1 MKMFIWTRSLDHLQL
16 HTWRAVQA
24 RLTQQITFV
33 LTEPE
38 NLARKQQGW
47 PPVDLS
53 NLAVITMKD
62 KGWWVQSTDILRQNP
77 DAFHVF
83 WGFWSERRFF
93 PLIVYAVNCG
103 IKTAVLNEHYSVSP
117 AGYMGEENF
126 FIAQLKVILRP
137 FLYRLAALILRYSSR
152 GKNGVCLF
160 PISLEAQKQYI
171 RAGFDKN
178 ALFPF
183 AIFVP
188 KIAVTSGKEKGSDYI
203 RLIFVGALRK
213 IKGLDI
219 AIDALKKLNQNGLRA
234 SLDIYGSG
242 DPARFIPT
250 DCAAVTYKG
259 MIPIE
264 EAQAVITQY
273 DALILPSRHD
283 GWGAVVN
290 EALLQG
296 IPVIVSDRVGAKC
309 LVESGDTGLIFR
321 SEDVSDLVEK
331 IGLLIKDSS
340 LLEKFR
346 VNAMK
351 IGDEILP
358 ETGARY
364 FLDVLSYYF
373 DQVGSRPC
381 AVWNNDP
388 LCNKM
393 GEPK

>member
-24 RLTQQITFV
+24 RLDQQITFV

-38 NLARKQQGW
+38 NLARRQQGW

-53 NLAVITMKD
+53 DLDVITMKD
-62 KGWWVQSTDILRQNP
+62 KGWWAQSTDIIRQNP
-77 DAFHVF
+77 EAFHVF

-93 PLIVYAVNCG
+93 PLIVYAVNYG

-117 AGYMGEENF
+117 AGYMGEENP

-137 FLYRLAALILRYSSR
+137 FLYHLAALILKYSSR
-152 GKNGVCLF
+152 KGSGVCIF
-160 PISLEAQKQYI
+160 PISLEAQQQYI

-183 AIFVP
+183 GIFVP
-188 KIAVTSGKEKGSDYI
+188 RMAVTNGEEKRSDHI
-203 RLIFVGALRK
+203 RLVFVGALRS

-219 AIDALKKLNQNGLRA
+219 AINALKKLNQNGLKV
-234 SLDIYGSG
+234 SLEVYGSG

-250 DCAAVTYKG
+250 DDCTAVTYKG

-264 EAQAVITQY
+264 KAQAVIAQY
-273 DALILPSRHD
+273 DALVLPSRHD

-296 IPVIVSDRVGAKC
+296 TPVIVSDRVGAKC
-309 LVESGDTGLIFR
+309 LVESSDTGLVFR
-321 SEDVSDLVEK
+321 SEDVNDLAEK
-331 IGLLIKDSS
+331 IDLLIKDSS

-346 VNAMK
+346 VNALK
-351 IGDEILP
+351 IDGGILP
-358 ETGARY
+358 ETGAQY

-373 DQVGSRPC
+373 SKVGSRPS

-388 LCNKM
+388 LCRK
-393 GEPK
+393 GEA